1 MQLVAQESL
10 QRALQT
16 VAIKCIKTKMKI
28 HHKKHKRDGIG
39 LIQKPRG
46 HKEDRASFPNQ
57 IQYKLS
63 QIHGQNYSKERN
75 RGRKTQGRR
84 PGEQRCPRTDYKSRT

>member
-63 QIHGQNYSKERN
+63 QIHGQIYSKERN
-75 RGRKTQGRR
+75 TGAAAWRNRESTNRLQKPQLT
-84 PGEQRCPRTDYKSRT
+84 